1 MFPHEASITSDT
13 IQADPMVRLFNRG
26 TGTFVHGQ
34 YRLRPGFGNVPES
47 VAAIWLAQYPDK
59 VIAAADAET
68 SGESSRKELTA
79 VKLELEA
86 AKRRIVDLE
95 EELKRATRTA
105 PTTPAP
111 VPLITP
117 LTSPNLT
124 NVQTDPVAPI
134 KIVRPVGR
142 PFGSTKTAP
151 PKAMPPFGI

>member
-1 MFPHEASITSDT
+1 
-13 IQADPMVRLFNRG
+13 MVRLFNRG
-26 TGTFVHGQ
+26 TCTFVHGQ

-68 SGESSRKELTA
+68 SGESSRKELA
-79 VKLELEA
+79 AAKIELEA

-111 VPLITP
+111 VPLIKP
-117 LTSPNLT
+117 LAP
-124 NVQTDPVAPI
+124 VPADVVAPI
-134 KIVRPVGR
+134 KIVRAVGR
-142 PFGSTKTAP
+142 PPGPAKVAP
-151 PKAMPPFGI
+151 PAPAKA

>member
-1 MFPHEASITSDT
+1 
-13 IQADPMVRLFNRG
+13 MVRLFNRG

-68 SGESSRKELTA
+68 SGESSRKELA
-79 VKLELEA
+79 AAKIELEA

-117 LTSPNLT
+117 LAPVPATVTQPPA
-124 NVQTDPVAPI
+124 VVAPI
-134 KIVRPVGR
+134 KIVRAVGR
-142 PFGSTKTAP
+142 PPGPSKVAQP
-151 PKAMPPFGI
+151 IPAKV